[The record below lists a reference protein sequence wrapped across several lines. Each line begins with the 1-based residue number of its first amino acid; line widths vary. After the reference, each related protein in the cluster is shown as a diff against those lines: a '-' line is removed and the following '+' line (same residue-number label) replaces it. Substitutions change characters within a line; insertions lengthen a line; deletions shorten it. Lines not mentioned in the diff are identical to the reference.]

1 MHGKNLLSV
10 ISLILACAFCG
21 CYASLLQ
28 RGRMYEEMGDYSS
41 AILSYEHA
49 AKTSNLKKKA
59 AAQGELGRLY
69 IKFGKY
75 WEAEKLLKEAKK
87 NLDTG
92 DKNYDQV
99 NYNLGYC
106 YYELGD
112 QWANVAIGAFE
123 EALRVNEELSEA
135 HLYLGVLF
143 YKAAGYKKA
152 ISHLDRVTDE
162 RHKAQAL
169 YIGGMSHW
177 KLVEHVKANKKIM
190 AAAEVEKTPQMRNK
204 YQQTAKAIAEDLRKK
219 EREEEKIREAK
230 LEEVFAS
237 IYKYYDDN
245 PIGNVKVENLMDKTL
260 QDVKLSVYVEAYMD
274 EPKVHALK
282 NLIPRETVNVPITA
296 KFTPKIL
303 DVKGEPQD
311 QPISLKLEYTVE
323 GEKVEEMKRGESIT
337 IHGRNAMKWSEA
349 ADSPENHAIAA
360 FITPQ
365 DPTVQKFARAVS
377 TADKP
382 MEKAIQIY
390 DALYLLGIGYLR
402 DPNDPYV
409 GAGVDKIYYPHETL
423 QSKKGDCDDLTVLY
437 ASCLQSVGIEAAV
450 LLPEGHIFIA
460 FDAGLSP
467 TRAKRVI
474 QDESLFKIKSHED
487 KSTGQKITKVWIPVE
502 ATMLGQADKSFFD
515 AWQEGARR
523 LRTLDL
529 TPIPV
534 SQAWETY
541 KPALVA
547 EEVEMHPPEQ
557 DVVSQMY
564 YGDLAKAEE
573 HWKNTLGRAASAL
586 EGEIEENKAE
596 YEDETINRLGILY
609 AKRGDLEKAE
619 KLFREAAQ
627 KAPSKASYWN
637 NLANVLL
644 LIGNIEEAEKYYQQA
659 EKQGEDDAY
668 IYFNRAIFYF
678 VQRDQ
683 EKAIQAIQD
692 AQQKSSPE
700 LYSVLQQELGIIV
713 GDGGRAA
720 DEDITSKF
728 ESIMSHWEN
737 KKARSAKIEEL
748 LQELTAGESEEIKLT
763 YRTVLMALSK
773 EQMQELFQ
781 LDKQQILEKLKPK
794 KPAEGQPKISET
806 DLQALITEA
815 IGKPAEGGSKVR
827 AAGISE
833 PEDLRWWLSWLQ

>member
-1 MHGKNLLSV
+1 M
-10 ISLILACAFCG
+10 
-21 CYASLLQ
+21 Q

-41 AILSYEHA
+41 AILSYEQA
-49 AKTSNLKKKA
+49 VKTSNIKKKL
-59 AAQGELGRLY
+59 AAQAELGRLY

-87 NLDTG
+87 NLEPG
-92 DKNYDQV
+92 DENYEQV

-112 QWANVAIGAFE
+112 QWVNASIGAFE
-123 EALRVNEELSEA
+123 EALKVNENLSKA
-135 HLYLGVLF
+135 HFYLGVLF
-143 YKAAGYKKA
+143 YKAADYKKA
-152 ISHLDRVTDE
+152 ISHLDRVKDE
-162 RHKAQAL
+162 ENKAQAL
-169 YIGGMSHW
+169 YISGMGHW
-177 KLVEHVKANKKIM
+177 KLLNYNDANKKLL
-190 AAAEVEKTPQMRNK
+190 ASLEASKTPEMRNK
-204 YQQTAKAIAEDLRKK
+204 YQQTLTRLGDERKRIK
-219 EREEEKIREAK
+219 EQEEKITRVE
-230 LEEVFAS
+230 LEKVFAS
-237 IYKYYDDN
+237 IYKFYDEN
-245 PIGNVKVENLMDKTL
+245 PMGKITVRNPTSKILR
-260 QDVKLSVYVEAYMD
+260 DVKLSVSVDAYMD
-274 EPKVHALK
+274 EPKVHPLQ
-282 NLIPRETVNVPITA
+282 NLAPKETVNVPITA
-296 KFTPKIL
+296 KFNSKIL
-303 DVKGEPQD
+303 DVKGEPES
-311 QPISLKLEYTVE
+311 QPVLIKLEYIVDD
-323 GEKVEEMKRGESIT
+323 EKAEEPRQGESIT
-337 IHGRNAMKWSEA
+337 IHGRNAMKWSEE

-402 DPNDPYV
+402 DPKDPYV
-409 GAGVDKIYYPHETL
+409 GTGVDKIYYPYETL
-423 QSKKGDCDDLTVLY
+423 QSKKGDCDDLSVLY
-437 ASCLQSVGIEAAV
+437 ASCLQSVGIETAV

-460 FDAGLSP
+460 FDSGLSP

-474 QDESLFKIKSHED
+474 QDESLFKIKSYED
-487 KSTGQKITKVWIPVE
+487 KSTGQKVTKVWVPIE
-502 ATMLGQADKSFFD
+502 ATMLGQPDKSFFD
-515 AWQEGARR
+515 AWKEGARR

-529 TPIPV
+529 TPVPV
-534 SQAWETY
+534 SQAWATY
-541 KPALVA
+541 KPVLVG
-547 EEVEMHPPEQ
+547 EEVELKLPEP
-557 DVVSQMY
+557 DAVSQMY
-564 YGDLAKAEE
+564 YADLSKAEQ
-573 HWKNTLGRAASAL
+573 HWKETLSKAANAL
-586 EGEIEENKAE
+586 EREIGEEKTAH
-596 YEDETINRLGILY
+596 EDETINHLGILY

-644 LIGNIEEAEKYYQQA
+644 LMGNLEEAEKYYQQA
-659 EKQGEDDAY
+659 EEQAEADAY

-713 GDGGRAA
+713 GDGRAA
-720 DEDITSKF
+720 DEDITGKF
-728 ESIMSHWEN
+728 ESIMSSWED

-748 LQELTAGESEEIKLT
+748 LTELTEGESEEIKQP
-763 YRTVLMALSK
+763 YRTVITSLSK
-773 EQMQELFQ
+773 EQMQELLK
-781 LDKQQILEKLKPK
+781 LDKGQILAKLKPK
-794 KPAEGQPKISET
+794 KPEEGQLKISET

-827 AAGISE
+827 ATGISE
-833 PEDLRWWLSWLQ
+833 PEDLKWWLSWLQ